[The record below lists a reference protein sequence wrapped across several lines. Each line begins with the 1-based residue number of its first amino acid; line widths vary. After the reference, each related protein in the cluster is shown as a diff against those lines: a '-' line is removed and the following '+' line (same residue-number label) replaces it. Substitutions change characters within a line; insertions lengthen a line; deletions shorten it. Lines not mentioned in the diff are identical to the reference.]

1 MTSTLKQKIVVVTG
15 ASSGIGREI
24 ALSLASQGATL
35 VLVGRR
41 IARLRE
47 VAALCAGRGA
57 VANCYKADLLSPA
70 DIRSLGRQVI
80 RDWGDIDILI
90 HSAGIIRRGEISDA
104 RIEDFDTQYHCNVR
118 APFQLTQIFL
128 PGLKR
133 NRGQIVFINSTCGL
147 VATGGVAQYAATK
160 HALKALADSIRDEV
174 NSLGIRVVS
183 FYLGRTATPMQ
194 ARLHRLEK
202 KLYHPDDLIQPEQ
215 VSSAVVS
222 TLLMGREAEVMDIRI
237 RPSKKPHS
245 GTVHGYNTSK
255 KRLDQRHPG

>member
-35 VLVGRR
+35 ILIGRKV
-41 IARLRE
+41 ARLRE
-47 VAALCAGRGA
+47 VAALCAGRGS
-57 VANCYKADLLSPA
+57 VANCYKADLLSSA

-104 RIEDFDTQYHCNVR
+104 RIEDFDTQYQCNVR

-147 VATGGVAQYAATK
+147 VATGGGSVRRRK
-160 HALKALADSIRDEV
+160 HALKALADSIRMK
-174 NSLGIRVVS
+174 SIPLASAWSVS
-183 FYLGRTATPMQ
+183 IGTDGNAVQ
-194 ARLHRLEK
+194 ARLHWFEK
-202 KLYHPDDLIQPEQ
+202 KLYHPMI
-215 VSSAVVS
+215 
-222 TLLMGREAEVMDIRI
+222 
-237 RPSKKPHS
+237 
-245 GTVHGYNTSK
+245 
-255 KRLDQRHPG
+255 